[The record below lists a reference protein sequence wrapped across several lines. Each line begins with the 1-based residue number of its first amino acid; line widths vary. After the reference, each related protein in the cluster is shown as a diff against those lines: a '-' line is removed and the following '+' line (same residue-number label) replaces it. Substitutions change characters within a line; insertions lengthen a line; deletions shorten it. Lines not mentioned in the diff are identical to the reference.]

1 MSAESDYGVST
12 SSQLVVIALDNLRVG
27 GIQRIA
33 LDECYSLI
41 DNKMDFQLLC
51 FSKVEEFDSMLFV
64 DSEYAKSAKVA
75 PYVISGSV
83 FAKIF
88 QTTKFLRKIDKKVKV
103 VVHSP
108 SLAVVFF
115 LARILS
121 GKRFPILLWIHQ
133 VLSLSSFYQSLKRV
147 IYSNAADCVFFT
159 TKQFE
164 LEWNLV
170 VANNI
175 FLRFFQP
182 RKRVFSRIGIYH
194 KRVLSTD
201 WKVANVCSSKV
212 EHRIFASRITSWK
225 GVSKFLELIQHR
237 EHSPI
242 HYIFMTTDS
251 YRASKFFENLNEQKV
266 HVLTSRAPSHL
277 RNVSSPVH
285 LYPSDYGQ
293 KVNHPMS
300 IGLNVLE
307 FLVLGVPS
315 LISKEDFLTFPEL
328 KACDLIKTSDWN
340 NLEEVE
346 QNLVILNSKKD
357 SGQSWLSE
365 ENLTLISNKE
375 HIDEILSYCCN
386 FHL

>member
-1 MSAESDYGVST
+1 MSAKSDYGVST
-12 SSQLVVIALDNLRVG
+12 STQLVVVALDNLRVG

-41 DNKMDFQLLC
+41 DNEIDFRLLC
-51 FSKVEEFDSMLFV
+51 FSRVEEFDSLLFV

-75 PYVISGSV
+75 PFVISGSV
-83 FAKIF
+83 FAKIV
-88 QTTKFLRKIDKKVKV
+88 QTSKFLRKIDKEVKV

-115 LARILS
+115 LARVLS

-170 VANNI
+170 VANNM
-175 FLRFFQP
+175 FLKFFQP

-194 KRVLSTD
+194 KRVLSND
-201 WKVANVCSSKV
+201 WKDATVCSSKV

-225 GVSKFLELIQHR
+225 GVSKFLDLIQHR
-237 EHSPI
+237 EDSPI

-251 YRASKFFENLNEQKV
+251 YRTSKFFENLNDQKV
-266 HVLTSRAPSHL
+266 HVLTSRAPAHL
-277 RNVSSPVH
+277 RNASSPVH
-285 LYPSDYGQ
+285 LYPSDYGP
-293 KVNHPMS
+293 KVTHPMT

-307 FLVLGVPS
+307 FLVLGIPN

-328 KACDLIKTSDWN
+328 RDCELIGTSDWN
-340 NLEEVE
+340 NLEEIE
-346 QNLVILNSKKD
+346 QDLIVLNSKKE
-357 SGQSWLSE
+357 SGQSWLTE
-365 ENLTLISNKE
+365 ENLALISNKE
-375 HIDEILSYCCN
+375 HIDEILKY
-386 FHL
+386 

>member
-1 MSAESDYGVST
+1 MSAKSDYEVST
-12 SSQLVVIALDNLRVG
+12 SSQLVVVALDNLRVG

-41 DNKMDFQLLC
+41 DNEIDFRLLC

-64 DSEYAKSAKVA
+64 DSEYAKSAQVA
-75 PYVISGSV
+75 PFVISGSV
-83 FAKIF
+83 FAKIV
-88 QTTKFLRKIDKKVKV
+88 QTSKFLRKIDKEVKV

-133 VLSLSSFYQSLKRV
+133 VLSLSSFHQSLKRV

-175 FLRFFQP
+175 FLKFFQP
-182 RKRVFSRIGIYH
+182 KKRVFSRIGIYH

-201 WKVANVCSSKV
+201 WKDATLCSSKV

-225 GVSKFLELIQHR
+225 GVSKFLDLIQHR
-237 EHSPI
+237 EDSQI
-242 HYIFMTTDS
+242 HFIFMTTDS
-251 YRASKFFENLNEQKV
+251 YKTSKFFENLNDQKV
-266 HVLTSRAPSHL
+266 HVLTSRAPAHL
-277 RNVSSPVH
+277 RNAPAPVH
-285 LYPSDYGQ
+285 LYPSDYGP
-293 KVNHPMS
+293 KVTHPMS

-328 KACDLIKTSDWN
+328 RNCELIKTSDWN
-340 NLEEVE
+340 DLEEIE
-346 QNLVILNSKKD
+346 QDIIVLNSNRE
-357 SGQSWLSE
+357 SGQSWLTE

-375 HIDEILSYCCN
+375 HIDEILS
-386 FHL
+386 F